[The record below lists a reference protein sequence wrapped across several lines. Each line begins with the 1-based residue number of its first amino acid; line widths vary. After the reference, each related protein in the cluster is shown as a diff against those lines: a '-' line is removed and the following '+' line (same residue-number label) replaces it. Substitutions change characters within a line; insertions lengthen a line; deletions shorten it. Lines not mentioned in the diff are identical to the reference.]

1 MPLRIPILSLAPLQT
16 PQIFMVVAGAVITPL
31 LAALVTR

>member
-1 MPLRIPILSLAPLQT
+1 MLLRIPLLSLAPLQNSE
-16 PQIFMVVAGAVITPL
+16 IFMVVAGAVITPL